1 MVSFAI
7 HFPSIPAHNR
17 SQNSSET
24 ESEVTITEEQ
34 RSKIYLELAD
44 KISPEGAEFLMAQI
58 PPGGWERLATKSDL
72 KEFATKSD
80 LKEFA
85 TKSDLKEF
93 ATKSDLKEF
102 ATKSDLKEF
111 ATKSDLK
118 ELATKFEGLSVEF
131 RELKAYVI
139 TRFAEFEVKTEQKL
153 TALEVRMEQG
163 FAKLEARRS
172 RDVWAFA
179 AAVVTIMVTV
189 IVSVAFIG

>member
-7 HFPSIPAHNR
+7 HFPSIPTHYR

-58 PPGGWERLATKSDL
+58 PPGGWERLATKADLREFATKADLRDFATKADL
-72 KEFATKSD
+72 KEFATKAD
-80 LKEFA
+80 LE
-85 TKSDLKEF
+85 
-93 ATKSDLKEF
+93 
-102 ATKSDLKEF
+102 
-111 ATKSDLK
+111 
-118 ELATKFEGLSVEF
+118 ELATKFEGLSAEF

-139 TRFAEFEVKTEQKL
+139 TRFAEFEVKTEQKF

-172 RDVWAFA
+172 RNVWAFA

-189 IVSVAFIG
+189 VVSVAFIG